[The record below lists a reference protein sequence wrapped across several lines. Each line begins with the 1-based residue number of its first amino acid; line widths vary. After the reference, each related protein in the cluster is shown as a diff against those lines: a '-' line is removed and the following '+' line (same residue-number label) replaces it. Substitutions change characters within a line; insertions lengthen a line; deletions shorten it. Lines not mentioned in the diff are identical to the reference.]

1 MQMNRTARLGFVVL
15 LLLSVPAIAVS
26 AEFSVGAAV
35 GIVTPPAGSYLAGY
49 GRDRRAES
57 RHDDLYARAVV
68 IQAQHEAVAIVV
80 IDCIGLLYPDVQRI
94 RARAVALLDGEV
106 LAPER
111 IIVTSTHTHAGP
123 DVAGLWGGHIFSSG
137 RDEAY
142 IDHLVET
149 AAQQIVQAV
158 AALQPAL
165 MKAGS
170 ATAVFSWVEN
180 RSEPGLLDNRISV
193 VQFVDDAG
201 NSIATLTNYPCHPTV
216 LGPDNHQISADYVG
230 GFYQFMDSSLG
241 GVNLFLQGAIGG
253 WVQPLQGDRSFAL
266 AREYGELLGEVSSAV
281 LLEAERIAQ
290 PAISFA
296 STTFDIP
303 LRNFG
308 FRLLMFIGVLDRQ
321 MFDGGLRTEVAWFS
335 VGGVQI
341 ATHPGET
348 SPAYSI
354 ATRNLM
360 GNPRHSMVLGLGLDA
375 LGYILK
381 PEFFTDP
388 ESYPHAD
395 YLTTVSVGPAAAPR
409 LMQALQTI
417 VPQTQPGQSGT
428 GAGR

>member
-1 MQMNRTARLGFVVL
+1 
-15 LLLSVPAIAVS
+15 
-26 AEFSVGAAV
+26 
-35 GIVTPPAGSYLAGY
+35 
-49 GRDRRAES
+49 
-57 RHDDLYARAVV
+57 
-68 IQAQHEAVAIVV
+68 
-80 IDCIGLLYPDVQRI
+80 
-94 RARAVALLDGEV
+94 
-106 LAPER
+106 
-111 IIVTSTHTHAGP
+111 
-123 DVAGLWGGHIFSSG
+123 
-137 RDEAY
+137 
-142 IDHLVET
+142 
-149 AAQQIVQAV
+149 
-158 AALQPAL
+158 
-165 MKAGS
+165 
-170 ATAVFSWVEN
+170 
-180 RSEPGLLDNRISV
+180 
-193 VQFVDDAG
+193 
-201 NSIATLTNYPCHPTV
+201 
-216 LGPDNHQISADYVG
+216 
-230 GFYQFMDSSLG
+230 
-241 GVNLFLQGAIGG
+241 
-253 WVQPLQGDRSFAL
+253 
-266 AREYGELLGEVSSAV
+266 VSSAV